1 MKERIAGAPVRL
13 DENRGCEEWW
23 SGDTEVACRVGCQRS
38 GQAAPLD
45 AAHRSRVSIG
55 RLPGRGYVE
64 PTQAV
69 WELLEDAVEPANAD
83 IERR

>member
-1 MKERIAGAPVRL
+1 MV
-13 DENRGCEEWW
+13 EWRHG
-23 SGDTEVACRVGCQRS
+23 SCVPSGCQRS

-45 AAHRSRVSIG
+45 AAHRSCVSIG
-55 RLPGRGYVE
+55 RLPCRGYVE

-83 IERR
+83 IERWQRLSQLIRQIAEA